1 MRQAMLGFCIF
12 AAACSSQ
19 PFSPTAPSGLA
30 GVAGTQAQAT
40 GARPP
45 IFAVHGKQGFM
56 LPLKEFFDGLHP
68 GQKFNMFELPGLRTK
83 AARLRR
89 IEDIAQ
95 AYGITV
101 ELLRATCPVELT
113 IRASQLRMGV
123 VDAVYEQA
131 MKGHVTAAQ
140 RFLAG
145 VAENGGPPHVAG
157 VGVKAKRNAD
167 ALTAA
172 DGSEWDSLTSRMN

>member
-1 MRQAMLGFCIF
+1 MGTKHGKLRDPSVFEPTAAMRQQIAR
-12 AAACSSQ
+12 AAAGRMS
-19 PFSPTAPSGLA
+19 L
-30 GVAGTQAQAT
+30 
-40 GARPP
+40 
-45 IFAVHGKQGFM
+45 
-56 LPLKEFFDGLHP
+56 
-68 GQKFNMFELPGLRTK
+68 
-83 AARLRR
+83 
-89 IEDIAQ
+89 EDIAQ